1 MYTNKK
7 ASAKATNSAK
17 SAPSIISDIRIF
29 PINNKKSNCCAM
41 VSITLANVFCI
52 SGIKIMD
59 GSKGLFVAMPSAKNK
74 KDEWHDICYPITKEF
89 RKVMSDSILNALM
102 LCRKMKM
109 TMMKVRMT
117 DKLPNELPPY
127 IDDDLPF

>member
-17 SAPSIISDIRIF
+17 SASSVITNIRIF

-41 VSITLANVFCI
+41 VSVTLADVFCI
-52 SGIKIMD
+52 TGIKIID
-59 GSKGLFVAMPSAKNK
+59 GSKGLFVAMPSAKNN

-89 RKVMSDSILNALM
+89 RKVMSDSILNAFDAL
-102 LCRKMKM
+102 
-109 TMMKVRMT
+109 
-117 DKLPNELPPY
+117 DEDE
-127 IDDDLPF
+127 DDESEDD

>member
-7 ASAKATNSAK
+7 ASTNSAK
-17 SAPSIISDIRIF
+17 SVYSVITDIRIF

-41 VSITLANVFCI
+41 VSVTLADVFCI
-52 SGIKIMD
+52 TGIKIMD

-89 RKVMSDSILNALM
+89 RKVMSDSILNAFDAFEE
-102 LCRKMKM
+102 
-109 TMMKVRMT
+109 
-117 DKLPNELPPY
+117 DKDKYDESE
-127 IDDDLPF
+127 DD

>member
-17 SAPSIISDIRIF
+17 SASSVITDIRIF

-59 GSKGLFVAMPSAKNK
+59 SSKGLFVAMPSAKNK

-89 RKVMSDSILNALM
+89 RKVLSDSILNAFDAL
-102 LCRKMKM
+102 RE
-109 TMMKVRMT
+109 
-117 DKLPNELPPY
+117 DEDEDEDNESE
-127 IDDDLPF
+127 DD

>member
-1 MYTNKK
+1 MYANKK

-17 SAPSIISDIRIF
+17 SASSVITDIRIF

-41 VSITLANVFCI
+41 VSVTLANVFCI

-74 KDEWHDICYPITKEF
+74 KDEGHDICYPITKEF
-89 RKVMSDSILNALM
+89 RKVMSDSILNAF
-102 LCRKMKM
+102 
-109 TMMKVRMT
+109 
-117 DKLPNELPPY
+117 DASQEDE
-127 IDDDLPF
+127 DDDDESEDD

>member
-17 SAPSIISDIRIF
+17 SAKATNSAKSASSVITDIRIF

-89 RKVMSDSILNALM
+89 RKVMSDSILNEFDAL
-102 LCRKMKM
+102 
-109 TMMKVRMT
+109 
-117 DKLPNELPPY
+117 DE
-127 IDDDLPF
+127 DDDDESEDD

>member
-7 ASAKATNSAK
+7 ESTKATNSAK
-17 SAPSIISDIRIF
+17 SASSIISDIRIF
-29 PINNKKSNCCAM
+29 PVNNKKSNCCAM
-41 VSITLANVFCI
+41 VSVTLANVFCI

-89 RKVMSDSILNALM
+89 RKVMSDSILKAFDALQE
-102 LCRKMKM
+102 
-109 TMMKVRMT
+109 
-117 DKLPNELPPY
+117 DEDE
-127 IDDDLPF
+127 DDESEDD

>member
-1 MYTNKK
+1 MHANKK

-29 PINNKKSNCCAM
+29 PVNNKKSNCCAM
-41 VSITLANVFCI
+41 VSVTLANVFCI

-89 RKVMSDSILNALM
+89 RKVMNDSILNAFESLG
-102 LCRKMKM
+102 
-109 TMMKVRMT
+109 
-117 DKLPNELPPY
+117 E
-127 IDDDLPF
+127 DDDDDDEESEDD

>member
-52 SGIKIMD
+52 SGIKIVD
-59 GSKGLFVAMPSAKNK
+59 GSKGLFVSMPSAKNK
-74 KDEWHDICYPITKEF
+74 EGEWHDICYPITKEF
-89 RKVMSDSILNALM
+89 RKVMSDSILNEFDAL
-102 LCRKMKM
+102 
-109 TMMKVRMT
+109 
-117 DKLPNELPPY
+117 DEESENEESE
-127 IDDDLPF
+127 DD

>member
-7 ASAKATNSAK
+7 ASAKSTNSAK
-17 SAPSIISDIRIF
+17 SPSIISNIRIS
-29 PINNKKSNCCAM
+29 PIHNKKSNCCAM
-41 VSITLANVFCI
+41 VSVTLANVFCI

-89 RKVMSDSILNALM
+89 RKVMSDSILNAFDTLQE
-102 LCRKMKM
+102 
-109 TMMKVRMT
+109 
-117 DKLPNELPPY
+117 DEDE
-127 IDDDLPF
+127 DDESEDD

>member
-7 ASAKATNSAK
+7 ASSKATNSAK

-41 VSITLANVFCI
+41 VSVTLANVFCI

-74 KDEWHDICYPITKEF
+74 KNEWHDICYPITKEF
-89 RKVMSDSILNALM
+89 RKVLSDSILNAFEALGE
-102 LCRKMKM
+102 
-109 TMMKVRMT
+109 
-117 DKLPNELPPY
+117 DEEE
-127 IDDDLPF
+127 DDDESEDD

>member
-1 MYTNKK
+1 MNFKN

-17 SAPSIISDIRIF
+17 YAKATNSAKYASPIISDIRIF
-29 PINNKKSNCCAM
+29 PVNNKKLNCCAM
-41 VSITLANVFCI
+41 VSVTLANVFCI

-89 RKVMSDSILNALM
+89 RKVMNDSILNAFESL
-102 LCRKMKM
+102 
-109 TMMKVRMT
+109 
-117 DKLPNELPPY
+117 NEDE
-127 IDDDLPF
+127 DDDEESEDD

>member
-7 ASAKATNSAK
+7 ASSKATNSSK
-17 SAPSIISDIRIF
+17 SASSVITDIRIS
-29 PINNKKSNCCAM
+29 PIHSKKSNCRAM
-41 VSITLANVFCI
+41 VSVTLANVFCI

-89 RKVMSDSILNALM
+89 REVMSDSILNAFDAFL
-102 LCRKMKM
+102 K
-109 TMMKVRMT
+109 
-117 DKLPNELPPY
+117 
-127 IDDDLPF
+127 DDDEDEESEVY

>member
-7 ASAKATNSAK
+7 ASAKSTNSVK
-17 SAPSIISDIRIF
+17 SPSIISNIRIY
-29 PINNKKSNCCAM
+29 PIHNKKSNCCAM
-41 VSITLANVFCI
+41 VSVTLANVFYI

-89 RKVMSDSILNALM
+89 RKVMNDSILNAFESLG
-102 LCRKMKM
+102 
-109 TMMKVRMT
+109 
-117 DKLPNELPPY
+117 E
-127 IDDDLPF
+127 DDDDEESEDD

>member
-1 MYTNKK
+1 MYANKK
-7 ASAKATNSAK
+7 ASAKPTNSAK

-29 PINNKKSNCCAM
+29 PINNKKSNCCAT
-41 VSITLANVFCI
+41 VSVTLANVFCI

-89 RKVMSDSILNALM
+89 RKVMNDSILNAFESL
-102 LCRKMKM
+102 
-109 TMMKVRMT
+109 
-117 DKLPNELPPY
+117 NE
-127 IDDDLPF
+127 DDDDDEESEDD